1 MNMFIEY
8 LLDLDL
14 VNDPLLYS
22 FYVSMFLSLALNRV
36 WASFVSD
43 ASAWLTK
50 GWGVEERD
58 SFTFDSLQTNIGSTN
73 HIINWIQKTIKKQE
87 GSPDEDHSL
96 IIQTI
101 TT

>member
-22 FYVSMFLSLALNRV
+22 FYVSMFMSLALNKV

-43 ASAWLTK
+43 PSAWLTNE
-50 GWGVEERD
+50 WGVKERI
-58 SFTFDSLQTNIGSTN
+58 SFSITPNQTNVGSTN
-73 HIINWIQKTIKKQE
+73 HIINWIPKTIKRQE
-87 GSPDEDHSL
+87 GSPDEDYPL
-96 IIQTI
+96 IIHTI
-101 TT
+101 TM